1 MMWKLKA
8 ERVETFKELYDL
20 LEQPLN
26 LHSHI
31 SRAPEDIIRDE
42 NTRLKAILLRTIGLL
57 SQKEETWNHAGQ
69 LRRYGG

>member
-8 ERVETFKELYDL
+8 EKAETFKELYDL

-31 SRAPEDIIRDE
+31 SRAQEDIIRDE
-42 NTRLKAILLRTIGLL
+42 NIRLKEILLRTLILL
-57 SQKEETWNHAGQ
+57 NKKEDVWDHAGQ
-69 LRRYGG
+69 LVRYGG